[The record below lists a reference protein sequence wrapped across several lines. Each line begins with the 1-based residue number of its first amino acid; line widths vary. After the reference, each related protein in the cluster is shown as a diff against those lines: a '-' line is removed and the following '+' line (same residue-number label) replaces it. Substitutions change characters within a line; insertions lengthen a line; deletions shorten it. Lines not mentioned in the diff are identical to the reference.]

1 MDPNRID
8 PNYIGS
14 VEWHNLD
21 QLAMW
26 LVFLTLSMIVF
37 AFSMAIAHAI
47 IPSAV
52 SSGHIPTIANK
63 LRPLFYGASA
73 VGAVLVVIVVIN
85 IFTSV
90 DAIWDVYPDWWI

>member
-14 VEWHNLD
+14 VEWHNID
-21 QLAMW
+21 QLVMW
-26 LVFLTLSMIVF
+26 LIFLPLSMIVF

-52 SSGHIPTIANK
+52 TSGHIPANANK

-73 VGAVLVVIVVIN
+73 IGAVLVIIVVIN
-85 IFTSV
+85 IFTTV
-90 DAIWDVYPDWWI
+90 DVIRDVYPDWWI